1 MVDVKSVN
9 HLNDSFYSSPGHAHQ
24 MMSFRHWQ
32 ETATATSGHIIAN
45 GRLYELWAKSHGG
58 GMYQITA
65 RLDKP

>member
-1 MVDVKSVN
+1 MPDVKSIN
-9 HLNDSFYSSPGHAHQ
+9 HLSDSFYASPDLAHQ
-24 MMSFRHWQ
+24 MMTFKRWQ
-32 ETATATSGHIIAN
+32 ETATATEGHIIAN